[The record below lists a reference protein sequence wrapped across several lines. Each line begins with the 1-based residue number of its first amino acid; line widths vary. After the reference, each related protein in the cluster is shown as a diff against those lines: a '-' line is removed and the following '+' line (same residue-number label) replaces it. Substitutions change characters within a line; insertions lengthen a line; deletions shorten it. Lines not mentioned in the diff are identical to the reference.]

1 MEQPSHSLPHPH
13 SILGKIMSAI
23 FGTAKTDETSSTAST
38 TPNAQMGSAAN
49 TNTSQNVDVAKML
62 DGKNKDTSQHLDWKS
77 SIVDLLKLL
86 DLDSSL
92 EARKTL
98 AKELNFTGD
107 MNDSA
112 KMNMFLHQQVM
123 SKLAANGGK
132 LPADLAA

>member
-23 FGTAKTDETSSTAST
+23 FGTAKADEST
-38 TPNAQMGSAAN
+38 TQNTTTQNTQTTSAAN
-49 TNTSQNVDVAKML
+49 TNTSQNVDIAKML
-62 DGKNKDTSQHLDWKS
+62 DAKNKETSQHLDWKS

-98 AKELNFTGD
+98 AKELNYTGD
-107 MNDSA
+107 TNDSA
-112 KMNMFLHQQVM
+112 KMNMFLHSQVM
-123 SKLAANGGK
+123 AKLAANGGK
-132 LPADLAA
+132 LPTDLAA